1 MNVLSPHIA
10 LYRLFDL
17 ADEID
22 LARLGTPRLRLSRPR
37 LGAVRFQNPP
47 AQLELGVR
55 SVEGVSGL
63 LAARLYEFGVAS
75 LSFRVHLGERLP
87 WEAFVEKALAMP
99 ELPFWE
105 GFFMAELAALEPYLQ
120 GALLRPEEK
129 RLSEEF
135 VVYHALGLE
144 GAKAHAPPWTSPPCG
159 WGPGRS
165 SPPRCAGRWSA
176 TATATP
182 PRTWP
187 FWALTGF

>member
-1 MNVLSPHIA
+1 MNPFLPHIA

-63 LAARLYEFGVAS
+63 LTARLYEFGVAS

-105 GFFMAELAALEPYLQ
+105 GFLWRSWPLWSPTSK
-120 GALLRPEEK
+120 GP
-129 RLSEEF
+129 SS
-135 VVYHALGLE
+135 
-144 GAKAHAPPWTSPPCG
+144 APRRSGFP
-159 WGPGRS
+159 RS
-165 SPPRCAGRWSA
+165 SWSTTPWASRGPRP
-176 TATATP
+176 TP
-182 PRTWP
+182 PP
-187 FWALTGF
+187 VDLTPL

>member
-63 LAARLYEFGVAS
+63 LTARLYEFGVAS

-144 GAKAHAPPWTSPPCG
+144 GAKAHAPPVDLTLLWMGTREEFAPEVRREMERYRYSYSTEDLTC
-159 WGPGRS
+159 
-165 SPPRCAGRWSA
+165 
-176 TATATP
+176 
-182 PRTWP
+182 P
-187 FWALTGF
+187 FGL